1 LPPDSGGIRI
11 SVPIHPM
18 SVRTLVLAISPLLFL
33 ASTGEGAVSTGNPF
47 DGAPPDGT
55 RPWTIHD
62 RNRPQPKRVEPGT
75 FSTPT
80 QPGKP
85 PSDAIVLFDG
95 TEASLAK
102 WEMESRDGAA
112 AGPAKWTVQ
121 DGALTC
127 TPGTGVIRTKEQFGD
142 CQLHLEWAAP
152 AVVKGDSQ
160 GRGNSGIFLMGICE
174 VQVLDSYN
182 NPTYA
187 DGSANS
193 IYGVNPPMA
202 NVILPPG
209 QFQSVD
215 IVFRRPVF
223 KDAKL
228 IEPGRVTVFC
238 NGVVVQDSVPIVGE
252 NYNKVGWKPR
262 VYPNVGPLKFQ
273 DHGNP
278 VRFRNIWYRP
288 LPPRPIDGGAD
299 GELTAE
305 ATTAKRKEI
314 AAGIRA
320 DAAKLK
326 GSVPAEM
333 LRLGESLVYEK
344 EPATQ
349 AQFEQMAERYASA
362 LKGVSGGALEQRKG
376 EILQVLSAFKYL
388 ARWNLVSTTF
398 APLTALSQIEK
409 SQGWD
414 QPKKK

>member
-1 LPPDSGGIRI
+1 MNFRFLI
-11 SVPIHPM
+11 
-18 SVRTLVLAISPLLFL
+18 L
-33 ASTGEGAVSTGNPF
+33 ASLPVVPLASNCAGAVSTGNPF
-47 DGAPPDGT
+47 DGAPPDAH

-62 RNRPQPKRVEPGT
+62 RNRPQPPVVNPGT
-75 FSTPT
+75 FSTAT

-85 PSDAIVLFDG
+85 PSDAIILFDG

-102 WEMESRDGAA
+102 WEMEARDGTSG
-112 AGPAKWTVQ
+112 GPAKWTLQNGELV
-121 DGALTC
+121 C

-142 CQLHLEWAAP
+142 CQLHIEWAAP
-152 AVVKGDSQ
+152 AQVKGNSQ

-174 VQVLDSYN
+174 VQVLDSHD

-193 IYGVNPPMA
+193 IYGVSPPMA
-202 NVILPPG
+202 NVIRPPG
-209 QFQSVD
+209 EFQVVD
-215 IVFRRPVF
+215 IVFRRPIF

-228 IEPGRVTVFC
+228 VEPGRVTVFC
-238 NGVVVQDSVPIVGE
+238 NGVVVQDSVPIIGE
-252 NYNKVGWKPR
+252 NFNKIGWKPR
-262 VYPNVGPLKFQ
+262 VYPNAGPLKFQ

-288 LPPRPIDGGAD
+288 LAPRPIDGGAD

-305 ATTAKRKEI
+305 ATAAKRKQI
-314 AAGIRA
+314 AATIRA

-344 EPATQ
+344 DAAAQ
-349 AQFEQMAERYASA
+349 AQFQKMAENYVGA

-376 EILQVLSAFKYL
+376 ELLQVLSALRYL
-388 ARWNLVSTTF
+388 ARWNYISPDF
-398 APLTALSQIEK
+398 APLAALIQIEK
-409 SQGWD
+409 TQGWD
-414 QPKKK
+414 LPKKK